1 MIRVKSKDDIGGPLM
16 HLERTSNSVARNAAA
31 WDALLHFQ
39 HRAREPRQWT
49 RHPIFGSKV
58 PQNLP
63 IALVVFALLVGAT
76 PTLAFV
82 QPNWE
87 CQEGQSHADCLKDG
101 GLKSIFMFEEIVPAD
116 ARQIEEFDVQ
126 IPRDKPFPKI
136 FITSRGGSIRAA
148 MKIGR
153 ILRSRNAHIEGR
165 DLFFPDRSA
174 MCNSACVTLV
184 AGATDRQFHGVG
196 VLRPYI
202 SSQDKTYK
210 SMRTDLSD
218 ADLEEDLQYFTEM
231 DMPAKLFEYL
241 KSTPSIRMTEFYCE
255 FRFNQAGD
263 SDLKPA
269 T

>member
-1 MIRVKSKDDIGGPLM
+1 M
-16 HLERTSNSVARNAAA
+16 HQECTSNSVAKIAMAYNAI
-31 WDALLHFQ
+31 LHFQ
-39 HRAREPRQWT
+39 HRAREPMHWT
-49 RHPIFGSKV
+49 RRRIFGTKI

-63 IALVVFALLVGAT
+63 ITLVVLALLVGAT

-116 ARQIEEFDVQ
+116 ARQIEEFDDQ
-126 IPRDKPFPKI
+126 IPKDKPFPKI
-136 FITSRGGSIRAA
+136 FITSRGGSMRAA
-148 MKIGR
+148 MKIGL
-153 ILRSRNAHIEGR
+153 ILRRRNAQIEGR
-165 DLFFPDRSA
+165 DLFFPDRPA

-184 AGATDRQFHGVG
+184 AGAVDRQFDEIGVH
-196 VLRPYI
+196 RPYL
-202 SSQDKTYK
+202 SSRDKTCK
-210 SMRTDLSD
+210 STRTDLSD